1 MRWVHVHI
9 TGIVQG
15 VGFRPFVFKLANWL
29 QLKGWVR
36 NDVDGVHIE
45 AGGEK
50 EQIEIFLYLLQ
61 DDAPAQSQIT
71 SFLHQ
76 DIEPLAINDF
86 QIRESNP
93 LGKPDLLI
101 TPDLGLCDEC
111 RQEIHDP
118 ENRRYQYPFTTCTH
132 CGPRYS
138 ILHSLPYDRHTTSME
153 KFEMCLPCAREYH
166 DPLNRRHFSQT
177 NSCPDCTI
185 PIRLMSKRGKVIS
198 ETWPEILSLLLD
210 NLSAGK
216 ILAVKGI
223 GGYLLMVDATNQDSI
238 QRLRERKHRP
248 TKPFAVMYPNLNT
261 LQKDAD
267 LDARESAAFTSIQS
281 PIVLVKPS
289 SKPASGIRLDQIA
302 PGLNQIGVMQ
312 PYSAIFELILKAWGK
327 PLVATSGNVS
337 GSPILYEDHA
347 AFEELADIADLFL
360 MNDRDIEIA
369 QDDSV
374 VRFAANHRLVIRRSR
389 GYAPTFFNQ
398 NIQISDEC
406 VLAMGADLK
415 SAFAIQAHGKIY
427 ISQYLGD
434 LESYESQQY
443 YRRTI
448 EHLIDL
454 LRVKP
459 QRILMDAHPGYYS
472 AEFGHQ
478 LAKQWNSTVDKVYHH
493 QAHAWSVLAEN
504 KLLQSTDPVLCVV
517 WDGTGYGEDGQ
528 IWGGEFFVYQDS
540 QLTRKTHVQY
550 WPATTDDRLA
560 REPRLSAFIA
570 CHGLPDAEVLLK
582 SKFTDPEWN
591 YFQKWIQSKPRLRMS
606 SMGRL
611 FDAVASLLGVSDYN
625 SFEGEAAMHLE
636 ALAEGVKSNE
646 SYSVLFDKDEL
657 KTDHL
662 IIQILSDL
670 KNQVSKKEIA
680 YKFHRYLAH
689 AIREEAVRNRIN
701 KIVLSGGV
709 FQNRL
714 LVNLVGE
721 SLAPAQVYLPLE
733 LSANDEGI
741 AFGQLMWASVQ
752 PEPEEMIFER
762 ELLSS

>member
-50 EQIEIFLYLLQ
+50 EQIEMFLYLLQ

-71 SFLHQ
+71 SFWCQ
-76 DIEPLAINDF
+76 DIESLTITDF
-86 QIRESNP
+86 QILESNP

-101 TPDLGLCDEC
+101 TPDLGLCEEC

-118 ENRRYQYPFTTCTH
+118 ENRRYHYPFTTCTH

-138 ILHSLPYDRHTTSME
+138 ILRSLPYDRHTTSME
-153 KFEMCLPCAREYH
+153 EFEMCLPCTREYH
-166 DPLNRRHFSQT
+166 DPVNRRHFSQT

-185 PIRLMSKRGKVIS
+185 PIRLISKRGKVIS
-198 ETWPEILSLLLD
+198 EAWPEILSLLLE
-210 NLSAGK
+210 NLKSGK

-223 GGYLLMVDATNQDSI
+223 GGYLLMVDASNQKAI
-238 QRLRERKHRP
+238 QLLRERKHRP
-248 TKPFAVMYPNLNT
+248 TKPFALMYPDLDT
-261 LQKDAD
+261 LRKDAE
-267 LDARESAAFTSIQS
+267 LDPRESAAFTSIQS

-289 SKPASGIRLDQIA
+289 SKPASGICLNQIA

-312 PYSAIFELILKAWGK
+312 PYSALFELLLRAWGK

-360 MNDRDIEIA
+360 MNDRTIEIA

-374 VRFAANHRLVIRRSR
+374 VRFARNHRLLVRRSR
-389 GYAPTFFNQ
+389 GYAPTYFNQ
-398 NIQISDEC
+398 NRISDEC
-406 VLAMGADLK
+406 ILAMGADLK

-448 EHLIDL
+448 EHLINL

-459 QRILMDAHPGYYS
+459 QRILIDAHPGYYS
-472 AEFGHQ
+472 AELGIQ
-478 LAKQWNSTVDKVYHH
+478 LARQADIPVDKVYHH

-504 KLLQSTDPVLCVV
+504 NLLQSTDPVLCVV
-517 WDGTGYGEDGQ
+517 WDGTGYGQDGQ
-528 IWGGEFFVYQDS
+528 IWGGEFFVYHDNQV
-540 QLTRKTHVQY
+540 TRKAHVQY

-560 REPRLSAFIA
+560 REPRLSALIV
-570 CHGLPDAEVLLK
+570 CYDQPDAEVWLRP
-582 SKFTDPEWN
+582 KFNDNEWN
-591 YFQKWIQSKPRLRMS
+591 YFQKWLQSKPRLRMS

-611 FDAVASLLGVSDYN
+611 FDAVASLLGITDYN

-636 ALAEGVKSNE
+636 ALAETGICQE
-646 SYSVLFDKDEL
+646 RYSVLVDGDEL

-662 IIQILSDL
+662 ITQILSDL
-670 KNQVSKKEIA
+670 KNQEPNEKIA
-680 YKFHRYLAH
+680 YKFHYYLAD
-689 AIREEAVRNRIN
+689 AIREIAQRNN
-701 KIVLSGGV
+701 LTKVALSGGV

-714 LVNLVGE
+714 LINLITE
-721 SLAPAQVYLPLE
+721 NPDAQVYLPAE
-733 LSANDEGI
+733 LSSNDEGI
-741 AFGQLMWASVQ
+741 ALGQLMWASIQ
-752 PEPEEMIFER
+752 PESTEVVLDK
-762 ELLSS
+762 ELISA